1 MDTNNV
7 SQQKLPAITPGV
19 RAQLLLL
26 GLMVVLLAFGF
37 AYRMATGGGAITT
50 CSTGRDVLLNILN
63 IATTLVIAVGL
74 RIKLF
79 INNPSPGARIGEGI
93 FMALLFAGLLFAT
106 NLPCMSAFFGS

>member
-1 MDTNNV
+1 MNN
-7 SQQKLPAITPGV
+7 QKPPVTITPGV

-26 GLMVVLLAFGF
+26 AVMVVLLAVGF

-79 INNPSPGARIGEGI
+79 IDNATPGARLGEGM
-93 FMALLFAGLLFAT
+93 FMALLFVGLLLAS
-106 NLPCMSAFFGS
+106 NLPCMSAFFGG